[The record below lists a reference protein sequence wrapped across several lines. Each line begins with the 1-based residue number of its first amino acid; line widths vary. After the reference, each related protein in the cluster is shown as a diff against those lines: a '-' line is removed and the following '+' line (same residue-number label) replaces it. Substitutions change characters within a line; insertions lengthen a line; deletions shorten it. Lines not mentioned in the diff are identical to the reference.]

1 MSEELYSFVTH
12 IKKNASSSFSD
23 ESETNDVDRPRCGPT
38 ASQSFTHSLNDARRD
53 RDRAIR
59 RGKRETDREK
69 IRFDRTRRAMA
80 AATGEAVSVVRA
92 LDVVDA
98 RIRETRASRWLP
110 RRFFFLR
117 ICAGDATKDA
127 GNGAVDEKR

>member
-1 MSEELYSFVTH
+1 MSTDRVEVTL
-12 IKKNASSSFSD
+12 
-23 ESETNDVDRPRCGPT
+23 T
-38 ASQSFTHSLNDARRD
+38 ASQSSFTHSLNDARRD

-127 GNGAVDEKR
+127 GNGAVDENS